1 MIEFVCD
8 SCGAVKQARDTWILG
23 LAAETLGVTAA
34 CREVTLF
41 PIWDRERAV
50 HSLAVHFCSI
60 ECKNQYMERMF
71 GPEATADEIVVER
84 TVPAAGPA
92 IVEERVVTKVEPRR
106 RRPQKKS
113 A

>member
-34 CREVTLF
+34 RREVTLF
-41 PIWDRERAV
+41 PMWDRERAV

-60 ECKNQYMERMF
+60 ECKNHYMERMF
-71 GPEATADEIVVER
+71 GPEATADEVVVER
-84 TVPAAGPA
+84 TVPVAASSVA
-92 IVEERVVTKVEPRR
+92 EERVITRVEPRR
-106 RRPQKKS
+106 RRPHKKS